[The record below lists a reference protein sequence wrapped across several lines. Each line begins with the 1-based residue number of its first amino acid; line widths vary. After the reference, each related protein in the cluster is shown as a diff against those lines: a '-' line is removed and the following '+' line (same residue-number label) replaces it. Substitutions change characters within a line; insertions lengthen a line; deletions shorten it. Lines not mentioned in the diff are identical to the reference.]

1 MKKRKINTSIFLM
14 EMIMVCGFLMISISL
29 CVQGFAKARDISK
42 LAEDKGNAVL
52 VAQSLAEEFESDDSF
67 KDIQTM
73 DIRIA
78 YDKDWNE
85 TRDEE
90 SEEYICR
97 LHISDL
103 GESRACKELNI
114 GIYKEDKLLYDLT
127 VSRFCGE
134 DEGEQ
139 S

>member
-14 EMIMVCGFLMISISL
+14 EMIMVCSFLMISISL

-78 YDKDWNE
+78 YNKNWNE
-85 TRDEE
+85 TTDEK

-97 LHISDL
+97 LHISSL
-103 GESRACKELNI
+103 EESKACKELSI
-114 GIYKEDKLLYDLT
+114 GIYKENELLYDLT

-134 DEGEQ
+134 GGK